1 MRGAFRVVR
10 GALLVFEEGGLNGGL
25 CCFKVEK
32 SVVVLSGVG

>member
-10 GALLVFEEGGLNGGL
+10 GALLIFEEGGL

-32 SVVVLSGVG
+32 SVVVLSGIG